1 MPDFHS
7 LTVQNITRETPQA
20 VSVTFGVPED
30 LKAQYTFKAGQY
42 VTLRT
47 KIDGKEVRRAYSL
60 CSTPKSGLLKV
71 VVKEVKDGR
80 FSVIVNNK
88 LSVGESLEVHPPE
101 GKFTLEPDADGKKDY
116 AAFAAGSGITPIMSI
131 LKTVLEEE
139 PHSRFVL
146 VYGNKSVEETIFH
159 TELLELQAAYAD
171 RLFIEF
177 IYSRKLSPKGT
188 FGRIERSTVNHVL
201 KTRFKDHDF
210 AKFYLCGPEQMIDSV
225 SETLIEKGVKKEDIL
240 FELFSISDEGETEAL
255 LEGRSKIK
263 VIVDDEEFEFDMDQN
278 GILLDEILDQ
288 GIDAP
293 YSCQGGICASCIA
306 RITEGSA
313 TMRKNQILTDEEVAE
328 GLVLTCQSHP
338 TSASITVN
346 YDEA

>member
-1 MPDFHS
+1 MPDFNA
-7 LTVQNITRETPQA
+7 LTVQDITRETPTS
-20 VSVTFGVPED
+20 VSVTFGVPSKLRE
-30 LKAQYTFKAGQY
+30 QYAFKAGQY
-42 VTLRT
+42 ITLR
-47 KIDGKEVRRAYSL
+47 KNIDGKEVRRAYSL

-71 VVKEVKDGR
+71 AVKEVANGR

-88 LSVGESLEVHPPE
+88 LTVGESIDVHPPE
-101 GKFTLEPDADGKKDY
+101 GKFILEPDAKGNRDY
-116 AAFAAGSGITPIMSI
+116 AAFAAGSGITPIMSL

-159 TELLELQAAYAD
+159 SELLELQLKHPD

-177 IYSRKLSPKGT
+177 FYSRKLSPKGT

-201 KTRFKDHDF
+201 KTKFKHHDF
-210 AKFYLCGPEQMIDSV
+210 AKFYLCGPEEMINTV

-240 FELFSISDEGETEAL
+240 FELFSSSDDGETESL
-255 LEGRSKIK
+255 LEGGSHIK
-263 VIVDDEEFEFDMDQN
+263 VIVDDEEFEFNMAQSD
-278 GILLDEILDQ
+278 ILLDEILEQ

-306 RITEGSA
+306 RITEGTV
-313 TMRKNQILTDEEVAE
+313 TMRKNQILTDDEVAE

-338 TSASITVN
+338 TSPKVTVD
-346 YDEA
+346 YDEV